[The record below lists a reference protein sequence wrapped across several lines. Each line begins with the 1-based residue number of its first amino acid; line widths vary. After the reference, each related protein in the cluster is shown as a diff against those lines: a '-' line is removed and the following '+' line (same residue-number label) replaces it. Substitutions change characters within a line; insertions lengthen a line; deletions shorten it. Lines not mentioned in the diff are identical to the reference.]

1 MICCALH
8 MWGFSASLRYIVN
21 KHYFSFFWK
30 LNLGKKQNFSLFPPR
45 SVTPKVGTVAR
56 KVKKRGA
63 IKLNIPL
70 VLSRANERIF
80 SFFTAVTDAQ
90 KVRNEPAGK
99 GIKKKTLF
107 DFTLCDL
114 NNFNERGTRLYFR
127 KDGRVN
133 ECTILNICYNLRTNL
148 RTNDFPCERIYYK
161 LDSLYFLTN
170 RVTTLS
176 KQITYFRIW
185 YRKTRIVFT
194 HDIAGGAQL

>member
-1 MICCALH
+1 MICCSLH

-30 LNLGKKQNFSLFPPR
+30 LNLSKKQNFSLFPPR

-90 KVRNEPAGK
+90 KVRGERAGK
-99 GIKKKTLF
+99 GFKKKTLF

-114 NNFNERGTRLYFR
+114 NNFNERETRLHFR
-127 KDGRVN
+127 KDEDGHVN
-133 ECTILNICYNLRTNL
+133 ECVILNVCYNLRMNL
-148 RTNDFPCERIYYK
+148 RMNLWLSLWKDICTFPPIESPYYQSEWCRFASDTEK
-161 LDSLYFLTN
+161 QRLYLRMT
-170 RVTTLS
+170 
-176 KQITYFRIW
+176 
-185 YRKTRIVFT
+185 
-194 HDIAGGAQL
+194 